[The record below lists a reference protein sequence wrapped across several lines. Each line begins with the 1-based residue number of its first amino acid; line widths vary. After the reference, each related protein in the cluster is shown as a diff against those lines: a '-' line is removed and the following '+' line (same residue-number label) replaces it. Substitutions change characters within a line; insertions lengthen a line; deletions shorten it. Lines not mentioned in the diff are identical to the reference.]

1 MSVPVSGIAAS
12 PTPNSAPPP
21 TRILLGGGG
30 SAEDERPILA
40 RFVTWVSAGRVL
52 YLPIA
57 AEQPG
62 SAHLAWV
69 TSVLTPLGVQQID
82 MWTTLNGHQPA
93 KLGAYAGIFIG
104 GGNTYW
110 LLHQLR
116 AGGFDNAIR
125 RYAQEGGVVYGGSA
139 GAIVLGANI
148 STGAHMDHN
157 DVGLTDMRGLD
168 LLDGH
173 AVWCHFQPSDYPL
186 CQAFIMRTRIATF
199 LLAETSGVWRR
210 GPEDYVSLGAPP
222 ARLITYNMVA

>member
-1 MSVPVSGIAAS
+1 MPDPVS
-12 PTPNSAPPP
+12 NSIPLP

-30 SAEDERPILA
+30 SAEDERPILE
-40 RFVTWVSAGRVL
+40 RFAAWVGAGRVL

-69 TSVLTPLGVQQID
+69 TSVLTPLGVRQIE
-82 MWTTLNGHQPA
+82 MWTTLAGHQPA
-93 KLGAYAGIFIG
+93 ELGSYTGIFMG

-116 AGGFDNAIR
+116 AGGFGDPIR
-125 RYAQEGGVVYGGSA
+125 QYALQGGVVYGGSA

-148 STGAHMDHN
+148 STCAHMDHN
-157 DVGLTDMRGLD
+157 DVGMTDMHGLD

-173 AVWCHFQPSDYPL
+173 AVWCHYRASDYPL
-186 CQAFIMRTRIATF
+186 CQAFIMRTRNSTF

-210 GPEDYVSLGAPP
+210 GPDDYVVLGAPP
-222 ARLITYNMVA
+222 ARLITYAMVA